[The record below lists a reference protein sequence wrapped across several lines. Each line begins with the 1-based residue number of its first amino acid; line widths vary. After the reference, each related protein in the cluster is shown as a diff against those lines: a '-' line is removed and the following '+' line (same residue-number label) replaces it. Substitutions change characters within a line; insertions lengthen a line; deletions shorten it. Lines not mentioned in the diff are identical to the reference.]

1 MPPSTSTRREFL
13 RGTAAV
19 AAGTM
24 LPCWFAEQSA
34 AADDTKPKLKIYMI
48 WDMEGTS
55 GLFLRQQTWYKEK
68 GVAKET
74 AEQGIKLLIADVNS
88 AVAAALKAGADRVIV
103 CDVHGGGGN
112 IRLDEMLADP
122 RVTYHPR
129 ERAIEGTTR
138 HWLPGLDET
147 ITGLMLMGHHA
158 KAGTPH
164 AFLPHTCNGNWLD
177 LSVNGES
184 IGEIGIEGC
193 YAGHFGVP
201 VILVH
206 GDEALGKEAAARFPG
221 VVTASVKHIE
231 DSPDVC
237 TGLDARAA
245 RELVAERIA
254 EAIKKVQSPDKP
266 APYKPSLPM
275 RVALRL
281 RTESNADA
289 IAKKPG
295 AERIDAV
302 TVACEVQRQG
312 DVIKWL
318 TGDGLQ

>member
-1 MPPSTSTRREFL
+1 MPLSPSTRREFL
-13 RGTAAV
+13 RGAATV
-19 AAGTM
+19 AVGALLLCGFAGQNAM
-24 LPCWFAEQSA
+24 AQES
-34 AADDTKPKLKIYMI
+34 KPKLKIYMI

-74 AEQGIKLLIADVNS
+74 AEEGIKLLIADVNS

-122 RVTYHPR
+122 RVTYHPK
-129 ERAIEGTTR
+129 ERGIVDGKR
-138 HWLPGLDET
+138 QWLPGLDAT
-147 ITGLMLMGHHA
+147 VTGLMLMGHHA
-158 KAGTPH
+158 KAGTEH
-164 AFLPHTCNGNWLD
+164 AFLPHTCNGDWAD
-177 LSVNGES
+177 LRINGES
-184 IGEIGIEGC
+184 VGEIGFEGC

-206 GDEALGKEAAARFPG
+206 GDEAMCKEVEGQFPGAVRACVKRAESFDRCTGPDAAAAHNL
-221 VVTASVKHIE
+221 TAEKV
-231 DSPDVC
+231 
-237 TGLDARAA
+237 
-245 RELVAERIA
+245 A
-254 EAIKKVQSPDKP
+254 EAIQKLRTAKP
-266 APYKPSLPM
+266 VPYKPTLPM

-281 RTESNADA
+281 KTEARADA

-295 AERIDAV
+295 AERIDAF
-302 TVACEVQRQG
+302 TVQCEVPRQG